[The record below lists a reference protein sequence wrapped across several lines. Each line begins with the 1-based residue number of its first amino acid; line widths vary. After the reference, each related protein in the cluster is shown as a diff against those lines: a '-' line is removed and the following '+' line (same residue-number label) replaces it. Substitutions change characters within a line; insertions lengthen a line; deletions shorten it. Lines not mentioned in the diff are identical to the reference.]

1 MEYHK
6 IVINYSLCKVEEL
19 SEIERTLVE
28 KAKEATNTAYAKY
41 SRFYVGA
48 ALLLNNGVIVQ
59 GSNQENAAFPSSL
72 CAERTAIFA
81 AQSQYPKKC
90 VKIIAIAART
100 DDKFLFNPITPCGAC
115 RQVILEVEDR
125 YKMPIKVLLYGE
137 KGVYCI
143 DSVKD
148 LLPFSFVDDN
158 LNDKVESSK

>member
-19 SEIERTLVE
+19 SEIERTLIE

-81 AQSQYPKKC
+81 AQSQYP
-90 VKIIAIAART
+90 
-100 DDKFLFNPITPCGAC
+100 
-115 RQVILEVEDR
+115 
-125 YKMPIKVLLYGE
+125 
-137 KGVYCI
+137 
-143 DSVKD
+143 
-148 LLPFSFVDDN
+148 
-158 LNDKVESSK
+158 